1 MIDLIWEFFK
11 PCNVLLSGGKLKIND
26 FNLGFPMFLNKT
38 SNSAC
43 DAYWP
48 HQCDQLGKVTYL
60 RSPEE
65 CGRQQVKENSDT
77 YSLGT
82 VIYFILTG
90 TKPYRKEPVY
100 SKKGS
105 IKSFA
110 ALNKTEYTHKI
121 QNGKLPYIPSFD
133 SLSNGC
139 CDTGKHRHAYKAL
152 KKSIEMA
159 LTFDS
164 RKRPSATDIL
174 IYLKKSL
181 NDVQI

>member
-1 MIDLIWEFFK
+1 M
-11 PCNVLLSGGKLKIND
+11 LSGGKLKIND
-26 FNLGFPMFLNKT
+26 FNLGFPMFLNTT

-48 HQCDQLGKVTYL
+48 HQCDQFGKVTYL

-65 CGRQQVKENSDT
+65 CGRQQVKESSDT

-90 TKPYRKEPVY
+90 KKPYRMEPVY
-100 SKKGS
+100 SKNGTIFSKENIVNS
-105 IKSFA
+105 TILSFTS
-110 ALNKTEYTHKI
+110 LNQTESTHRI
-121 QNGKLPYIPSFD
+121 QNGILPYIPNFSR
-133 SLSNGC
+133 LSNGC

-164 RKRPSATDIL
+164 RKRPSASDVL
-174 IYLKKSL
+174 MYLTESL
-181 NDVQI
+181 NRI